1 MGDERRSRLV
11 AWGPRGLCSTGP
23 IRVWEPF
30 DGFHISVHCRLASP
44 LALLS
49 EFRALDRRVFILA
62 GARMVVTL
70 GFAAVL
76 PYLGVTL
83 HQERGVPAT
92 VVGLIWTT
100 AGLAGA
106 AMQWVAGEVADRVGR
121 RPVLLGAMLL
131 RTANLTAL
139 GYEILHRGPI
149 MSIAALCVLNGIL
162 RAFFDPVASAM
173 VADLAAGEHRIAAFS
188 LQRIGVNIGWVF
200 GTTALGFTRVLHM
213 TFGHLFYASA
223 VVTLLAALAAS
234 AITETRATTTT
245 TTARPPL
252 RLTDIAAYRHD
263 QRFMRFL
270 LATFFFFLLQ
280 AQLYATLSLYAADH
294 LRLKLVQVSHLY
306 TENGA
311 IVLLLSL
318 PAFYFIRRV
327 GTHRV
332 LVIGSCAYAAS
343 YALCGL
349 ATRELHLLIC
359 VALITIAETISAPA
373 QQTAAVSMA
382 PVNRIGAYAG
392 MFGLAQAAGQSLG
405 PLVGTSLLDALP
417 DRLTWP
423 LLAIFGVAA
432 ALLYRRAPPAP
443 ATEARL

>member
-1 MGDERRSRLV
+1 MSQCG
-11 AWGPRGLCSTGP
+11 
-23 IRVWEPF
+23 
-30 DGFHISVHCRLASP
+30 VHCRLAPP
-44 LALLS
+44 LPLLS
-49 EFRALDRRVFILA
+49 DFRALDRRIFILA
-62 GARMVVTL
+62 AARLVVTL

-92 VVGLIWTT
+92 VVGIIWTT

-106 AMQWVAGEVADRVGR
+106 AMQWVAGEVADRIGR
-121 RPVLLGAMLL
+121 RPVLLAAMLL
-131 RTANLTAL
+131 RTANLAAL

-149 MSIAALCVLNGIL
+149 LSIAALCVLNGIL

-200 GTTALGFTRVLHM
+200 GTTALGFTRAFHM
-213 TFGHLFYASA
+213 TFGQLFYASA

-234 AITETRATTTT
+234 AITETQTTGATVH
-245 TTARPPL
+245 ARPPF
-252 RLTDIAAYRHD
+252 RLSDIAAFRSD
-263 QRFMRFL
+263 RSFMRFL

-294 LRLKLVQVSHLY
+294 LRLTLVEVAHFY
-306 TENGA
+306 TENGG

-318 PAFYFIRRV
+318 PAFYYIRRV

-332 LVIGSCAYAAS
+332 LVIGSLAYAAS

-359 VALITIAETISAPA
+359 VGFITVAETISAPA
-373 QQTAAVSMA
+373 QQTVAVSMA

-392 MFGLAQAAGQSLG
+392 MFGLAQAAGQSIG

-417 DRLTWP
+417 DRFTWP

-432 ALLYRRAPPAP
+432 AILYQRARPP
-443 ATEARL
+443 TVNVNVNVNVNVK

>member
-1 MGDERRSRLV
+1 
-11 AWGPRGLCSTGP
+11 
-23 IRVWEPF
+23 
-30 DGFHISVHCRLASP
+30 
-44 LALLS
+44 
-49 EFRALDRRVFILA
+49 
-62 GARMVVTL
+62 
-70 GFAAVL
+70 
-76 PYLGVTL
+76 
-83 HQERGVPAT
+83 
-92 VVGLIWTT
+92 
-100 AGLAGA
+100 
-106 AMQWVAGEVADRVGR
+106 
-121 RPVLLGAMLL
+121 MLL
-131 RTANLTAL
+131 RTANLVAL

-149 MSIAALCVLNGIL
+149 LSIAALCVLNGIL

-200 GTTALGFTRVLHM
+200 GTTALGFTRALHM

-234 AITETRATTTT
+234 AITETRATTPT

-263 QRFMRFL
+263 RRFMRFL

-294 LRLKLVQVSHLY
+294 LRLKLVEVSHLY
-306 TENGA
+306 TENGG

-318 PAFYFIRRV
+318 PAFYYIRRV

-332 LVIGSCAYAAS
+332 LVIGSFAYAAS

-359 VALITIAETISAPA
+359 VAFITLAETISAPA

-405 PLVGTSLLDALP
+405 PFGRDIAAGCPPRSAHLAAAGNLWRRGGPALP
-417 DRLTWP
+417 T
-423 LLAIFGVAA
+423 G
-432 ALLYRRAPPAP
+432 PPARRRR
-443 ATEARL
+443 TGRLVNERVLQSMLGTGNGLPGCANRYPWHRSPPRRTSVSRSGSVSMPSAMI